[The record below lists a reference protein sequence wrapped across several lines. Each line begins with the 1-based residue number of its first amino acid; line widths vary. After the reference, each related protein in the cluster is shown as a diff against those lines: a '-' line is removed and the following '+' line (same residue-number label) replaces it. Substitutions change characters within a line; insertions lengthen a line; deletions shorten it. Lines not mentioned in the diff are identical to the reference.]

1 MSTPEPAVPAP
12 EPASPVPPAP
22 KASNGLGLAA
32 LIVAAVAFL
41 FAVVPVLSFIAWL
54 PALVAIGLAIPALII
69 KGRKRG
75 TAIAGL
81 IVAIVA
87 WIVAI
92 IVSVVSALGVANG
105 VANAIASY
113 SPTPLPTATTPT
125 GDSTAAAGGKT
136 VRYEVT
142 SDATITTVSYLT
154 ITANGSGQ
162 ESATDAPAP
171 FVKEITIPSSDT
183 AFDYKGFTLVAQ
195 AGAGATTISC
205 KITFDG
211 QVIAEQTSSGQY
223 SVVTCNGNG

>member
-1 MSTPEPAVPAP
+1 MSTPEPAAPAP

-22 KASNGLGLAA
+22 KATNGLGLAA
-32 LIVAAVAFL
+32 LIVAIVAFL

-92 IVSVVSALGVANG
+92 IVSVVSALGVAN
-105 VANAIASY
+105 VIASY
-113 SPTPLPTATTPT
+113 SPTPIATATTPT

-142 SDATITTVSYLT
+142 SDATITNVSYLT

-211 QVIAEQTSSGQY
+211 QVIAEQTSTGQY